1 MESYIMKS
9 KVSWHDKI
17 GGDFEFQLPS
27 GGQKFKILSVDGD
40 YVVLERED
48 SYTLTAVNPVI
59 NADGSISWDYSSGG
73 GFTDECRVKEFHGK
87 GASEYVTVIRE
98 ISDESEQYE
107 GVRNEK

>member
-1 MESYIMKS
+1 MEVTMK
-9 KVSWHDKI
+9 KVNWQDKI
-17 GGDFEFQLPS
+17 GGDFEFQLS
-27 GGQKFKILSVDGD
+27 HGGQKFKVLSVDGD

-48 SYTLTAVNPVI
+48 SWTFTAVNPVI
-59 NADGSISWDYSSGG
+59 NDDGSISWDYSGGG
-73 GFTDECRVKEFHGK
+73 GFTDERRVKEFHGK